1 LPEHEASPRVR
12 SDFPR
17 AVRRIDHLWI
27 PLGDGTRLAARAWLP
42 VDAEQ
47 APVPAI
53 LEYLPYRK
61 GDAFAV
67 RDSRHHPYFAG
78 HGYAAVRVDLRG
90 SGDSDGILLDEYLP
104 REAEDAL
111 EVIAWLAR
119 RPWCSGEVGMFGLSW
134 GGFNGL
140 QVAARRPP
148 ELKAVIT
155 CCASD
160 DRYADDVHY
169 AGGCVLATDMLPWA
183 ATMLTLT
190 AQPPDPQAVGEGW
203 RETWL
208 SRMENTPP
216 FIEAWLGHQLR
227 DDYWRQGSVCEDPG
241 AITAAVYAIGG
252 WADGYSNAIPRLLA
266 ALPGPRK
273 GLIGPWSHAFPQ
285 DGEPG
290 PAIGFLQECLR
301 WWDHWLKGRDTGIAE
316 EPMLRAW
323 MQDAVA
329 PAGHHRERPGR
340 WVAEPWWPPPG
351 ARHAVWAL
359 AADGRLV
366 PASGVQPPAE
376 GALVHRSPLTTGLD
390 AGAWCPD
397 GGMGDWPVDQRA
409 EDGRSLAFTSAPLD
423 EPLEVLGFPEVRL
436 ALCADRP
443 VAHVAVRLC
452 DVAPDGA
459 SLLVTRGLLNLTHR
473 DGHDGV
479 RALRPGERCDVSV
492 RLDAI
497 GQAIPAGH
505 RLRVAVSTAYWPWAW
520 PSPEAVTLTL
530 LAGPGCALG
539 LPVRAPGA
547 ADAALAPFA
556 APEQAAAL
564 EVEVLRSDATRR
576 TLTRDLATGAH
587 ELAFVWDVGGSR
599 RLVAD
604 GIEMDDANVTTYRIV
619 EGDPLSASVHCRCS
633 SALGRGAWQTR
644 VSTDSSMTATAEEFV
659 VTHVLEGHEG
669 EERVF
674 ARTWTLRFPRD
685 GV

>member
-1 LPEHEASPRVR
+1 M
-12 SDFPR
+12 
-17 AVRRIDHLWI
+17 
-27 PLGDGTRLAARAWLP
+27 WLP
-42 VDAEQ
+42 ADAEQ
-47 APVPAI
+47 AAVPAI

-61 GDAFAV
+61 GDAFAA
-67 RDSRHHPYFAG
+67 RDARHHPYFAG
-78 HGYAAVRVDLRG
+78 HGYAAVRVDIRG

-104 REAEDAL
+104 QEQDDAL

-119 RPWCSGEVGMFGLSW
+119 QPWCSGEVGMFGLSW

-148 ELKAVIT
+148 ALKAVIT

-190 AQPPDPQAVGEGW
+190 AQPPDPRAAGDGW

-208 SRMENTPP
+208 ARMRDTPP
-216 FIEAWLGHQLR
+216 FVEAWLRHQRR
-227 DDYWRQGSVCEDPG
+227 DAYWRQGSVCEDPG
-241 AITAAVYAIGG
+241 AITAPVYAIGG
-252 WADGYSNAIPRLLA
+252 WADGYTNAIPRLLA
-266 ALPGPRK
+266 ELPGPRK
-273 GLIGPWSHAFPQ
+273 GLIGPWAHAFPQ

-301 WWDHWLKGRDTGIAE
+301 WWDRWLKGTDTGIDR

-323 MQDAVA
+323 MQEAVA
-329 PAGHHRERPGR
+329 PAGHHAVRPGR
-340 WVAEPWWPPPG
+340 WVAEPAWPPPG
-351 ARHAVWAL
+351 AAPATWAL
-359 AADGRLV
+359 SADGRLAAAGERV
-366 PASGVQPPAE
+366 AE
-376 GALVHRSPLTTGLD
+376 GALAHRAPLTTGLD
-390 AGAWCPD
+390 AGAWCAD

-409 EDGRSLAFTSAPLD
+409 EDGRSLVFTSAPLA
-423 EPLEVLGFPEVRL
+423 EPLEILGFAQARL
-436 ALCADRP
+436 ALAVDRP

-473 DGHDGV
+473 NGHEDV
-479 RALRPGERCDVSV
+479 APLQPGERYDVAV
-492 RLDAI
+492 GLDAI

-520 PSPEAVTLTL
+520 PSPETVTLTL
-530 LAGPGCALG
+530 HAGAGCRLE
-539 LPVRAPGA
+539 LPVRAPRA
-547 ADAALAPFA
+547 EDAELAPFA
-556 APEQAAAL
+556 EPEQSAPL
-564 EVEVLRSDATRR
+564 EVEVLRSDPTRR
-576 TLTRDLATGAH
+576 TLTRDMATGAH
-587 ELAFVWDVGGSR
+587 ELAFTWDVGGQR

-604 GIEMDDANVTTYRIV
+604 ATEMDDTNVTSYRIV
-619 EGDPLSASVHCRCS
+619 EGDPLSASVRVRCS
-633 SALGRGAWQTR
+633 SALAHDGWQAR
-644 VSTDSSMTATAEEFV
+644 VATDSAMTATATEFV
-659 VTHVLEGHEG
+659 VTHVLEGYEG